1 VHWRRERTALY
12 LYQAQ
17 TKRKAKT
24 TEVKDETAMAAA
36 KAPATGAFLG
46 SSHSR
51 PGSPSLDSPWQ
62 SRC

>member
-24 TEVKDETAMAAA
+24 TEVKDDNAMTNTQ
-36 KAPATGAFLG
+36 APIAVRRTGKLADLIKTKIG
-46 SSHSR
+46 
-51 PGSPSLDSPWQ
+51 
-62 SRC
+62 